1 MSKRP
6 SRNAQRKMWSTC
18 AFQRACHQ
26 TLCDGGSLK
35 MVHRKSATTAMF
47 IHQVCDVCHRF
58 CTDVPCVD
66 HKQAGYLH
74 HVCLEQ
80 MHSRPV
86 ISHLALRCGNSQSGP
101 DREIKPS
108 LLLFYVFKQKMSVG
122 CQTLSGTLML
132 IACLTKQFTCSR
144 LKLYMS
150 PHRRNTIEKS

>member
-66 HKQAGYLH
+66 HKQAGYLASC
-74 HVCLEQ
+74 VPGANAQ
-80 MHSRPV
+80 
-86 ISHLALRCGNSQSGP
+86 
-101 DREIKPS
+101 
-108 LLLFYVFKQKMSVG
+108 
-122 CQTLSGTLML
+122 QTCDLSFGSTLW
-132 IACLTKQFTCSR
+132 
-144 LKLYMS
+144 
-150 PHRRNTIEKS
+150 